1 MFLSSN
7 MLEDVMYEKRR
18 VVQPGEGKAREMLL
32 STATKMEGAEK
43 AEPDLSAACSA
54 GSRGN
59 RHRLEH
65 QKLSYEV

>member
-18 VVQPGEGKAREMLL
+18 VVQPGEGKARETLL

>member
-7 MLEDVMYEKRR
+7 VLEVVMYEKRR
-18 VVQPGEGKAREMLL
+18 GVQPGEGKAQMLL

-43 AEPDLSAACSA
+43 AEPDLSAACSG

-59 RHRLEH
+59 RHTLEH

>member
-1 MFLSSN
+1 

-59 RHRLEH
+59 RHRLKH